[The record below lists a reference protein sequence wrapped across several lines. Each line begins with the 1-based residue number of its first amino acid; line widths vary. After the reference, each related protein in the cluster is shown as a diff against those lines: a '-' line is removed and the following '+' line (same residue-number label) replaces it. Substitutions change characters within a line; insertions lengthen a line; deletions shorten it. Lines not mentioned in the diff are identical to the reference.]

1 MIKVIYAMV
10 NNEMPEDFVDDLF
23 FAEGEYEI
31 MLFDSPIIAEV
42 NGEMQEFPEYHCIL
56 YKPGQHIH
64 YRAKSG
70 KLLYTWIR
78 FNCDE
83 ALFTEGYIPFGVP
96 VFCPDFG
103 CYREYFIDVANE
115 NYWNH
120 DSRQLVL
127 EALMHIIFHRLHDY
141 AFLNTDLS
149 QYRERLIDLRNN
161 IYAHPEFDWTLEYM
175 AEYVNLS
182 VRALQKQYKAFAH
195 ISCMNEV
202 IESRLEHSKVL
213 LNRTSDSI
221 QEISFACGYRNVE
234 HFCRQFKQH
243 ENMTPNQYRKEH
255 RSL

>member
-1 MIKVIYAMV
+1 
-10 NNEMPEDFVDDLF
+10 
-23 FAEGEYEI
+23 
-31 MLFDSPIIAEV
+31 
-42 NGEMQEFPEYHCIL
+42 
-56 YKPGQHIH
+56 
-64 YRAKSG
+64 
-70 KLLYTWIR
+70 
-78 FNCDE
+78 
-83 ALFTEGYIPFGVP
+83 
-96 VFCPDFG
+96 
-103 CYREYFIDVANE
+103 
-115 NYWNH
+115 
-120 DSRQLVL
+120 
-127 EALMHIIFHRLHDY
+127 MHIIFHRLHDY

-243 ENMTPNQYRKEH
+243 ENMTPNQSRKEH